1 MSSPENLSRLR
12 YNIEQPLVC
21 SQCADD
27 VESGEA
33 GVTSLS
39 EYGELDVGLSSVG
52 LQVWCR
58 RHGTNVVHID
68 FEGREPPM
76 DFRALLPRKPAELS

>member
-1 MSSPENLSRLR
+1 MNDFGDGSRLR
-12 YNIEQPLVC
+12 YGIERPFVC
-21 SQCADD
+21 NQCADE

-33 GVTSLS
+33 GLISLS
-39 EYGELDVGLSSVG
+39 EYGQLDVGLSSVG

-58 RHGTNVVHID
+58 RHGTNVVHVD

-76 DFRALLPRKPAELS
+76 DFRALLPARALRLN